1 MLADRPI
8 FPSLLFLGGR
18 RESSE
23 GKGRE
28 GAVLFLSFFLRGRG
42 VGRGGSPAGW
52 MEADAADAV
61 PMRDRRRRKDW
72 KGRGFDGEKND
83 GTRKYRR
90 NM

>member
-1 MLADRPI
+1 M
-8 FPSLLFLGGR
+8 
-18 RESSE
+18 
-23 GKGRE
+23 KGRE
-28 GAVLFLSFFLRGRG
+28 EKVLFSFFLFSSAAGG
-42 VGRGGSPAGW
+42 KGGGSPAGW